1 MGDALSVTKLH
12 SASRPVVF
20 FQTAR
25 RYACGMDEKAE
36 KRVAAQLAKAMAMV
50 CVRNTRLEDLHAG
63 RAAITAVGDY
73 SDIHVVDADG
83 QRIPWSEV
91 SRIDDAEMRAL
102 MREIVDR
109 LYTFLIRIDDQ
120 AFRAEVERWTLT
132 AQEWD
137 DPRTDAF
144 LAAVPGDQTGPREQ
158 STRQRDEAP

>member
-1 MGDALSVTKLH
+1 
-12 SASRPVVF
+12 
-20 FQTAR
+20 
-25 RYACGMDEKAE
+25 
-36 KRVAAQLAKAMAMV
+36 
-50 CVRNTRLEDLHAG
+50 
-63 RAAITAVGDY
+63 
-73 SDIHVVDADG
+73 
-83 QRIPWSEV
+83 PWSEV